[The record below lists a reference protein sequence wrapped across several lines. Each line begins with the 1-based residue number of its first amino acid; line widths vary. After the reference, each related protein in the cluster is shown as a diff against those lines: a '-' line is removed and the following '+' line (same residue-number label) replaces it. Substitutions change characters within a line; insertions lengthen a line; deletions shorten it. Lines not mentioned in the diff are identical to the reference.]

1 MKISPNSKVKDLY
14 NHPVGRDVIDK
25 LLLQMDKSE
34 RWILNP
40 IVKNLKLSFIESLMR
55 NKLSSNFW
63 KQLYW
68 LLNVEKD
75 APDTS
80 EKPMNWTWW
89 KEAVFY
95 QIYPRSFCD
104 SNGDGIGDIKG
115 IISKLDYLNDIGIDA
130 IWLSPIYDSPNDDMG
145 YDIRDYRKIMD
156 EMGTMADFDE
166 LLEKTHEK
174 DMKLIMDLVV
184 NHTSDEH
191 QWFQN
196 ALKNPQGHY
205 GNYYFFKK
213 SKNGGLPNNW
223 VSFFS
228 GPAWNYYPD
237 HDLYALHL
245 FSKKQMDLKWDYQPL
260 RNEIHEMINWWLE
273 KGVDGF
279 RLDVI
284 NYISKREGLPD
295 GDETIGEIID
305 FTGIENYY
313 YGPNLHAY
321 IREMRMET
329 FDKFGAFSVA
339 ETPGIGLEMGKLLAG
354 ESRKEFDLI
363 FNFDHLETPGHVRY
377 DIYDYDL
384 NFLKDYYINYQTR
397 FTNDNWM
404 SIFWENHDNP
414 RMISKVTSDEKYH
427 NILAKMLVI
436 LQLTMRGTPFVFQGQ
451 ELATSNY
458 KFTSID
464 QLKDVEVLNYY
475 AEKSKVMGTKN
486 VWDRCLAGTRD
497 HARVPIIWDSK
508 QKYGGFSEAKPWIYA
523 DDDVE
528 RLGAKQQLEMA
539 DSVLNFFKSIVSLRK
554 NMPALRRGD
563 IEFFDQQR
571 KNYFAY
577 YRTYEDNQVFIEMNL
592 SQSNIKSGNNKSYKH
607 TISNYENTDAT
618 VLKPYEARIYY

>member
-1 MKISPNSKVKDLY
+1 MKITPDSRVKDLY

-40 IVKNLKLSFIESLMR
+40 IVKNLKLSFIQSLTK
-55 NKLSSNFW
+55 NKLTNNFW
-63 KQLYW
+63 EQLYW
-68 LLNVEKD
+68 LINVEKD
-75 APDTS
+75 IPDTS
-80 EKPMNWTWW
+80 QKPMNWTWW

-95 QIYPRSFCD
+95 QIYPWSFCD
-104 SNGDGIGDIKG
+104 SNSDGIGDIHG
-115 IISKLDYLNDIGIDA
+115 IISKLDYLKDIGIDA

-145 YDIRDYRKIMD
+145 YDIRDYKKIMD
-156 EMGTMADFDE
+156 EMGTMDDFDE
-166 LLEKTHEK
+166 LLKNVHDK
-174 DMKLIMDLVV
+174 GMKLIMDLVV

-191 QWFQN
+191 EWFQK

-213 SKNGGLPNNW
+213 PKDGGLPNNW

-228 GPAWNYYPD
+228 GPAWNYYPE

-245 FSKKQMDLKWDYQPL
+245 FSKKQMDLNWDYKPL
-260 RNEIHEMINWWLE
+260 REEVYDMINFWLE

-313 YGPNLHAY
+313 YGPNLHQY
-321 IREMRMET
+321 IREMRSET
-329 FDKFGAFSVA
+329 FDKFKAFSVA

-354 ESRKEFDLI
+354 ESRKEFDLL

-377 DIYDYDL
+377 DPYQYDL
-384 NFLKDYYINYQTR
+384 NFLKEYYIDYQNR

-414 RMISKVTSDEKYH
+414 RMISKVCSDEKYH
-427 NILAKMLVI
+427 NILAKMLMI
-436 LQLTMRGTPFVFQGQ
+436 LQLTMRGTPFIYQGQ
-451 ELATSNY
+451 ELGTSNY
-458 KFTSID
+458 KFTSIS
-464 QLKDVEVLNYY
+464 QLKDVEVINYY
-475 AEKSKVMGTKN
+475 NEISKQMSKEEA
-486 VWDRCLAGTRD
+486 WKRCLAGTRD
-497 HARVPIIWDSK
+497 HARIPIIWDSDK
-508 QKYGGFSEAKPWIYA
+508 EYGGFSKVTPWIYA
-523 DDDVE
+523 KDDVK
-528 RLGAKQQLEMA
+528 RQGVHQQLQTPN
-539 DSVLNFFKSIVSLRK
+539 SVLNFFTMLTSLRK
-554 NMPALRRGD
+554 QLPALKRGE
-563 IEFFDQQR
+563 IEFIDKER
-571 KNYFAY
+571 KDYFAY
-577 YRTYEDNQVFIEMNL
+577 YRIYDNNRVFIEMNL
-592 SQSNIKSGNNKSYKH
+592 SQSDIKSGNNKSYKL
-607 TISNYENTDAT
+607 TISNYENTDAA

>member
-75 APDTS
+75 TPDTS

-104 SNGDGIGDIKG
+104 SNSDGIGDIKG
-115 IISKLDYLNDIGIDA
+115 IISKLDYLKDIGIDA

-174 DMKLIMDLVV
+174 GMKLIMDLVV

-196 ALKNPQGHY
+196 ALKDPQGHY

-213 SKNGGLPNNW
+213 PKNGGLPNNW

-245 FSKKQMDLKWDYQPL
+245 FSKKQMDLNWDYQPL
-260 RNEIHEMINWWLE
+260 RNEIYEMINWWLE

-321 IREMRMET
+321 IREMRMKT

-354 ESRKEFDLI
+354 ESRKEFDLL

-397 FTNDNWM
+397 FANDNWM

-427 NILAKMLVI
+427 NVLAKMLAV
-436 LQLTMRGTPFVFQGQ
+436 LHLTMRGTPFVFQGQ

-486 VWDRCLAGTRD
+486 AWDRCLAGTRD
-497 HARVPIIWDSK
+497 HARIPIIWDSK

-523 DDDVE
+523 HDDVE
-528 RLGAKQQLEMA
+528 RLGAKQQLEKA
-539 DSVLNFFKSIVSLRK
+539 DSVLNFFKSLVSLRK
-554 NMPALRRGD
+554 NMSALRRGD

-571 KNYFAY
+571 KNYLAY

-592 SQSNIKSGNNKSYKH
+592 SQSDIKSSNNKSYKH
-607 TISNYENTDAT
+607 TISNYENTDAA